1 MAPSGRRPPRLPV
14 LINARVWEEEVERL
28 APGSR
33 ARIAAERER
42 RGFEREGIELTDLS
56 RCDAAGPDGTKL
68 TGLLKTYVPLTAGG
82 ASARPFGLVFAPARG
97 EYGPYLELV
106 AYGERHPR
114 KGTRSVYERAHKRL
128 HGRYPDQ

>member
-1 MAPSGRRPPRLPV
+1 VASSGGGPPRVPV

-28 APGSR
+28 AKGSR
-33 ARIAAERER
+33 ARVSAERER
-42 RGFEREGIELTDLS
+42 RGLERHGIELTNLS

-68 TGLLKTYVPLTAGG
+68 TGLLKTYVPVNAEG
-82 ASARPFGLVFAPARG
+82 ASARPFGFVFAPARG
-97 EYGPYLELV
+97 EDGPHLELV